1 MLQSKKWL
9 QSTKRSNI
17 KNPLEIFEVR
27 IQMPPLELKRGVSR
41 PTSTS
46 EELII
51 CTRERPC
58 GHLTVE
64 KAHDSTADNRF
75 LPKGQLLSCWSQ
87 VWSTPMLL
95 AVDIFYLCLM
105 CTQRCSTF
113 RASSRSDKTSP
124 SPPSG
129 FHQAP
134 FITSLHHCQLLTLFR
149 NYKKD

>member
-95 AVDIFYLCLM
+95 AVDIFYLMFDVYTEMQYFPCQLALWQDKSI
-105 CTQRCSTF
+105 TPIRIPPSTIYNLPPPLSTF
-113 RASSRSDKTSP
+113 D
-124 SPPSG
+124 
-129 FHQAP
+129 
-134 FITSLHHCQLLTLFR
+134 IV
-149 NYKKD
+149 